1 MNKNSTTTKKKAAVP
16 RSRGEQPDKRIH
28 SAAGALRGDVPLSK
42 AKRKKADQY
51 NDPEHN
57 YLRYWDGRDYE
68 HASEQIAIRRL
79 IGAKRFKHAADIGG
93 GYGRLCVFLKA
104 FADKVTLAE
113 PSQQQLDIAK
123 DFLKGHPEVDR
134 LLTQA
139 DDLKFKDGSLDL
151 ITMIRVMHH
160 IPDPKVEFSELARVL
175 SDDGYIILEVA
186 NYAHGRNRLK
196 HFVKGKKLPTEPVDI
211 RSEEYKKKKGEID
224 FVNHNPKTVIKQLA
238 HAGLK
243 VEKTLS
249 VSNLRSPSLKKL
261 VPKGAMLVTEKLLQ
275 PTLAKTYF
283 GPSVFFL
290 VRKAK

>member
-1 MNKNSTTTKKKAAVP
+1 MNKSTTKKP
-16 RSRGEQPDKRIH
+16 T
-28 SAAGALRGDVPLSK
+28 
-42 AKRKKADQY
+42 KKADQY
-51 NDPEHN
+51 NDPKHN
-57 YLRYWDGRDYE
+57 YLKYWDGRDYE
-68 HASEQIAIRRL
+68 HAAEEIAIRRL
-79 IGAKRFKHAADIGG
+79 IGAKHFRNAADIGG
-93 GYGRLCVFLKA
+93 GYGRLCVFLEA

-113 PSQQQLDIAK
+113 PSQQQLDIGK
-123 DFLKGHPEVDR
+123 EFLKDHPEVDMV
-134 LLTQA
+134 LTQA

-160 IPDPKVEFSELARVL
+160 LPDPSVEFSELARVL
-175 SDDGYIILEVA
+175 SDDGYVILEVA

-196 HFVKGKKLPTEPVDI
+196 HFLRGQRMPTHPVDI
-211 RSEEYKKKKGEID
+211 RSEKHRADKDEIA

-249 VSNLRSPSLKKL
+249 VSNLRSPGLKKL
-261 VPKGAMLVTEKLLQ
+261 VPKGAMLVTERILQ

-290 VRKAK
+290 VKKAK